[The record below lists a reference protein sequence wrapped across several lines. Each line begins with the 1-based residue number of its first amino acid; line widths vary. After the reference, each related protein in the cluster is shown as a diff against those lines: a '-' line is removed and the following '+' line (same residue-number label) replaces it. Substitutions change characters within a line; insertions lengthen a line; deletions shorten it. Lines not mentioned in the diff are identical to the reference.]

1 MKYDGIIIAYIPSDY
16 NEIDIML
23 ERDIFAAITLLGL
36 IFTGC
41 YCIGTYLLR
50 MFIGG

>member
-1 MKYDGIIIAYIPSDY
+1 MKYNNIKIAYIPSDY

-23 ERDIFAAITLLGL
+23 ERDIFAAIALLGF
-36 IFTGC
+36 IFTSC
-41 YCIGTYLLR
+41 YCIGTYLFK